1 LFFVSG
7 WSDKTKTNDMWFT
20 SDGITWEQNVIS
32 EDFVGREDHGVVVLK
47 DKIWIIGGMDTNYHW
62 NNDIW
67 YSN

>member
-1 LFFVSG
+1 
-7 WSDKTKTNDMWFT
+7 MWFT
-20 SDGITWEQNVIS
+20 PDGITWNQNIIS
-32 EDFVGREDHGVVVLK
+32 DDFVGREDHSVVVFK